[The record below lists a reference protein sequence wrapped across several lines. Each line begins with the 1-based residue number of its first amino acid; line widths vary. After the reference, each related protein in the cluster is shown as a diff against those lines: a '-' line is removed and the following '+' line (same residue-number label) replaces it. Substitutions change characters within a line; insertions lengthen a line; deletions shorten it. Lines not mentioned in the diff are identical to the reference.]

1 MSIKENIESEKTTA
15 QPSSKKKRGKRAGVE
30 LFPRHALKDALAVPE
45 AVWKENG
52 GKPFNILDL
61 APATNL
67 SPNSS
72 GFVKL
77 LASSHRY
84 GLTEGSLPTK
94 VISLTPLGMSIVAP
108 TADTD
113 VNSSYK
119 KALLHN
125 HLFEK
130 VYSQF
135 DGKPLPRIEVLK
147 NTLIRS
153 TDTGGYGI
161 AREDADAFIEIF
173 MKNIEDFGLSQDI
186 NSIQYLR
193 LDKLGV
199 ENTPTTIDEIENVE
213 IDEHLEQGEP
223 VPQPAPQQ
231 EVSKYIFVGH
241 GKNTKPLEQLKGI
254 LDQFEVPYKVAID
267 EPHEGRPI
275 SEKVSDIM
283 RECSS
288 AIFIF
293 TKDEETQDTEGNTV
307 FRPSDNVVY
316 ELGAAS
322 ALYGKKIVIF
332 KENEVSFG
340 SDFKDLGYIS
350 FDTDQLEA
358 KTMELM
364 KELIRF
370 GLLKVSAA

>member
-1 MSIKENIESEKTTA
+1 MSSKQEIESEITTT
-15 QPSSKKKRGKRAGVE
+15 QPDSKKKRGKRAGVE
-30 LFPRHALKDALAVPE
+30 LFPRHPLKDAIKIPE
-45 AVWKENG
+45 AIWKENG

-61 APATNL
+61 APATNW

-72 GFVKL
+72 GFVTL
-77 LASSHRY
+77 LASSYRY
-84 GLTEGSLPTK
+84 GLTDGSTQTK

-108 TADTD
+108 TIDTD
-113 VNSSYK
+113 VNLSYK
-119 KALLHN
+119 KSLLHN

-135 DGKPLPRIEVLK
+135 DGKPLPRTEVLK

-173 MKNIEDFGLSQDI
+173 MKNIEDFGLGQDI
-186 NSIQYLR
+186 GGTQYLR
-193 LDKLGV
+193 LDKLGIEDASTIESDDV
-199 ENTPTTIDEIENVE
+199 KIDESIEKDE
-213 IDEHLEQGEP
+213 SIDQPTPQKE
-223 VPQPAPQQ
+223 VP
-231 EVSKYIFVGH
+231 KHIFVGH

-293 TKDEETQDTEGNTV
+293 TKDEETQDIDGNTV

-322 ALYGKKIVIF
+322 TLYGKKIVIF

-350 FDTDQLEA
+350 FDTDQLDA

>member
-1 MSIKENIESEKTTA
+1 
-15 QPSSKKKRGKRAGVE
+15 
-30 LFPRHALKDALAVPE
+30 
-45 AVWKENG
+45 
-52 GKPFNILDL
+52 
-61 APATNL
+61 
-67 SPNSS
+67 
-72 GFVKL
+72 
-77 LASSHRY
+77 
-84 GLTEGSLPTK
+84 
-94 VISLTPLGMSIVAP
+94 
-108 TADTD
+108 
-113 VNSSYK
+113 
-119 KALLHN
+119 
-125 HLFEK
+125 
-130 VYSQF
+130 
-135 DGKPLPRIEVLK
+135 
-147 NTLIRS
+147 
-153 TDTGGYGI
+153 
-161 AREDADAFIEIF
+161 

-186 NSIQYLR
+186 NSTQYLR

-223 VPQPAPQQ
+223 VPQPASQQ

-322 ALYGKKIVIF
+322 VLYGKKIVIF

-370 GLLKVSAA
+370 GLLRVSAA

>member
-1 MSIKENIESEKTTA
+1 MSSNQEIESEKTTA
-15 QPSSKKKRGKRAGVE
+15 QPGYKKKRGKRAGVE
-30 LFPRHALKDALAVPE
+30 LFPRNPLKDALAVPK
-45 AVWKENG
+45 AIWKENG

-61 APATNL
+61 AHAINW

-72 GFVKL
+72 SFIKL
-77 LASSHRY
+77 LATSYRY
-84 GLTEGSLPTK
+84 GLTEGSPQTK
-94 VISLTPLGMSIVAP
+94 VISLTPLGMSIIAP

-125 HLFEK
+125 NLFEK

-135 DGKPLPRIEVLK
+135 DGKPFPRIEVLK

-153 TDTGGYGI
+153 TDTSGYGI
-161 AREDADAFIEIF
+161 AREDVDSFIEIF

-186 NSIQYLR
+186 NGTQYLR

-199 ENTPTTIDEIENVE
+199 EDTSTTAVELDDIE
-213 IDEHLEQGEP
+213 IDEHLEQDEP

-231 EVSKYIFVGH
+231 EVSKHIFVGH

-293 TKDEETQDTEGNTV
+293 TKDEETQDIEGNTV

-322 ALYGKKIVIF
+322 TLYGKKIVIF

-350 FDTDQLEA
+350 FDTDQLDA